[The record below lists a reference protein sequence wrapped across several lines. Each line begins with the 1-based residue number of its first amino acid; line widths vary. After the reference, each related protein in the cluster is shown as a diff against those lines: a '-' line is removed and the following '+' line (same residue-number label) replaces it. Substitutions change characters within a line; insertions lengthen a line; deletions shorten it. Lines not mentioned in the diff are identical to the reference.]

1 MSLQAVFAIKFPSLL
16 QFEKSSHD
24 PQFVSNL
31 TTLFGVQTIPSDT
44 QMRAIIDD
52 VSHSHLTPLFKHFFK
67 IVQRGKKL
75 SQYKFMRRDGQHFYL
90 VPVDG
95 TQYFSSHK
103 VNCSK
108 CMVKTHRDDTQ
119 TFYHQMLAAVV
130 AHPEVAPVLPIAVEP
145 IFKHDGA
152 KKNDCEFSAFK
163 RLAGQLREDH
173 PKLPMI
179 ICGDALYAKGAL
191 VKILNQHGM
200 SYILN
205 VKPKGNKVLF
215 HTTQVA
221 ERRGWM
227 NHHEVTESVGIDL
240 KKKRTHTFNYI
251 NGMAIDNESSLEIK
265 VNFLDYRERTEWVD
279 GKGRKKIEEKHFTW
293 VTDLHLDKK
302 TVFKVMRGARC
313 RWKIE
318 SVPQKHIRKEVMQFS
333 A

>member
-251 NGMAIDNESSLEIK
+251 NLSLTHI
-265 VNFLDYRERTEWVD
+265 FFRE
-279 GKGRKKIEEKHFTW
+279 KLF
-293 VTDLHLDKK
+293 
-302 TVFKVMRGARC
+302 
-313 RWKIE
+313 
-318 SVPQKHIRKEVMQFS
+318 
-333 A
+333 